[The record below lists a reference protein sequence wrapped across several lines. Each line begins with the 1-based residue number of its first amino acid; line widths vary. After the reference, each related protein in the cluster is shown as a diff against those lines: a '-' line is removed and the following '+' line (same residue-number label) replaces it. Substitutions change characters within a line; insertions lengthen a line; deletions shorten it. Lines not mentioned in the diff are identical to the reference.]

1 VGIHSVSSY
10 SHFTKKKK
18 DKMGLVILG
27 CILFGISYALVNS
40 PSKGAEKAASPLRFG
55 GIVAIAFGILT
66 SCVKQVDAGEVGVQK
81 LFGKIDNNV
90 LESGL
95 SFVNPLVTITDINV
109 QTQEYTMSGI
119 HNEGKKEGDDAIRVL
134 TSDGLEVT
142 LDLTVLY
149 HVNKPDAARLV
160 QEIGLG
166 YEGVLVRPITR
177 TKIRDNAVAYSAV
190 DLYSIKREEFQSRIF
205 KDIDAIFKGRG
216 LVLEQLLIRNIALPE
231 SVKAAIEEKINAEQA
246 SQKMQ
251 YTLQK
256 EKQEADRKRI
266 EAQGIADYQRILSQ
280 GLSDKMLQYEQI
292 KAQKELALSPNS
304 KVIIMGKSAPI
315 ILGQ

>member
-1 VGIHSVSSY
+1 
-10 SHFTKKKK
+10 
-18 DKMGLVILG
+18 M
-27 CILFGISYALVNS
+27 
-40 PSKGAEKAASPLRFG
+40 
-55 GIVAIAFGILT
+55 
-66 SCVKQVDAGEVGVQK
+66 DAPR
-81 LFGKIDNNV
+81 I
-90 LESGL
+90 
-95 SFVNPLVTITDINV
+95 
-109 QTQEYTMSGI
+109 
-119 HNEGKKEGDDAIRVL
+119 
-134 TSDGLEVT
+134 
-142 LDLTVLY
+142 
-149 HVNKPDAARLV
+149 V
-160 QEIGLG
+160 QEIGED
-166 YEGVLVRPITR
+166 YERVIVRPITR

-190 DLYSIKREEFQSRIF
+190 DLYSIKREEFQTRIF

-292 KAQKELALSPNS
+292 KAQKELSLSPNT
-304 KVIIMGKSAPI
+304 KVVIMNGKSAPF

>member
-1 VGIHSVSSY
+1 
-10 SHFTKKKK
+10 
-18 DKMGLVILG
+18 MGLVILG
-27 CILFGISYALVNS
+27 FILFGISYALTNS
-40 PSKGAEKAASPLRFG
+40 PNLNAERAARPLRFG
-55 GIVAIAFGILT
+55 GILAIVFGILT
-66 SCVKQVDAGEVGVQK
+66 ACVKQVDTGEVGVQR
-81 LFGKIDNNV
+81 LFGKVDFNV

-95 SFVNPLVTITDINV
+95 SFVNPLVTITDVNV
-109 QTQEYTMSGI
+109 KTQDYTMSAV

-134 TSDGLEVT
+134 TSDGLEIT

-149 HVNKPDAARLV
+149 KVNKPDAPRIV
-160 QEIGLG
+160 QEIGED

-190 DLYSIKREEFQSRIF
+190 DLYSTKREEFQSRIF
-205 KDIDAIFKGRG
+205 KDIEAIFKGRG
-216 LVLEQLLIRNIALPE
+216 LVLEQLLVRNIALPE

-280 GLSDKMLQYEQI
+280 GLSDKLLQYEQI
-292 KAQKELALSPNS
+292 KAQKELSLSPNA
-304 KVIIMGKSAPI
+304 KVVIMNGKSAPF

>member
-1 VGIHSVSSY
+1 
-10 SHFTKKKK
+10 
-18 DKMGLVILG
+18 MGLVILG

-40 PSKGAEKAASPLRFG
+40 PSRGAEKAAGPLRFG
-55 GIVAIAFGILT
+55 GIVAIAVGILT
-66 SCVKQVDAGEVGVQK
+66 ACVKQVDAGEVGVQK
-81 LFGKIDNNV
+81 LFGKVDNNV

-109 QTQEYTMSGI
+109 RTQNYTMSGI

-149 HVNKPDAARLV
+149 HINRPDAPRIV
-160 QEIGLG
+160 QEIGG
-166 YEGVLVRPITR
+166 DYENVIVRPITR

-190 DLYSIKREEFQSRIF
+190 DLYSIKREEFQTRIF

-292 KAQKELALSPNS
+292 KAQKELALSPNT
-304 KVIIMGKSAPI
+304 KVVIMNGKSTPI
-315 ILGQ
+315 MLGQ

>member
-1 VGIHSVSSY
+1 
-10 SHFTKKKK
+10 
-18 DKMGLVILG
+18 MGLVILG
-27 CILFGISYALVNS
+27 FILFGISYALTNS
-40 PSKGAEKAASPLRFG
+40 PNLNAERAARPLRFG
-55 GIVAIAFGILT
+55 GILAIAFGILT
-66 SCVKQVDAGEVGVQK
+66 ACVKQVDTGEVGVQR
-81 LFGKIDNNV
+81 LFGKVDFNV

-95 SFVNPLVTITDINV
+95 SFVNPLVTITDVNV
-109 QTQEYTMSGI
+109 KTQNYTMSGV
-119 HNEGKKEGDDAIRVL
+119 HSEGKKEGDDAIRVL

-149 HVNKPDAARLV
+149 KVNKPDAPRIV
-160 QEIGLG
+160 QEIGAD
-166 YEGVLVRPITR
+166 YEGVIVRPITR

-190 DLYSIKREEFQSRIF
+190 DLYSTKREEFQSRIF
-205 KDIDAIFKGRG
+205 KDIDAIFKNRG

-266 EAQGIADYQRILSQ
+266 EAQGIAIHYHDFRIWRQRQLF
-280 GLSDKMLQYEQI
+280 LRFYLLVLQQFI
-292 KAQKELALSPNS
+292 AQTL
-304 KVIIMGKSAPI
+304 
-315 ILGQ
+315 

>member
-1 VGIHSVSSY
+1 
-10 SHFTKKKK
+10 
-18 DKMGLVILG
+18 MGLVILG
-27 CILFGISYALVNS
+27 FILFGISYALTNS
-40 PSKGAEKAASPLRFG
+40 PNLNAERAARPLRFG
-55 GIVAIAFGILT
+55 GILAIAFGILT
-66 SCVKQVDAGEVGVQK
+66 ACVKQVDTGEVGVQR
-81 LFGKIDNNV
+81 LFGKVDFNV

-95 SFVNPLVTITDINV
+95 SFVNPLVTITDVNV
-109 QTQEYTMSGI
+109 KTQNYTMSGV
-119 HNEGKKEGDDAIRVL
+119 HSEGKKEGDDAIRVL

-149 HVNKPDAARLV
+149 KVNKPDAPRIV
-160 QEIGLG
+160 QEIGAD
-166 YEGVLVRPITR
+166 YEGVIVRPITR

-190 DLYSIKREEFQSRIF
+190 DLYSTKREEFQSRIF
-205 KDIDAIFKGRG
+205 KDIDAIFKNRG

-280 GLSDKMLQYEQI
+280 GLSDKLLQYEQI
-292 KAQKELALSPNS
+292 KAQKELSLSPNT
-304 KVIIMGKSAPI
+304 KVVIMNGKSAPF

>member
-1 VGIHSVSSY
+1 V
-10 SHFTKKKK
+10 
-18 DKMGLVILG
+18 
-27 CILFGISYALVNS
+27 
-40 PSKGAEKAASPLRFG
+40 R
-55 GIVAIAFGILT
+55 
-66 SCVKQVDAGEVGVQK
+66 
-81 LFGKIDNNV
+81 
-90 LESGL
+90 
-95 SFVNPLVTITDINV
+95 
-109 QTQEYTMSGI
+109 TQNYTMSGI
-119 HNEGKKEGDDAIRVL
+119 HNEGKKDGDDAIRVL

-149 HVNKPDAARLV
+149 HVNKPDAPRIV
-160 QEIGLG
+160 QEIGPD
-166 YEGVLVRPITR
+166 YEDVLVRPITR

-190 DLYSIKREEFQSRIF
+190 DLYSVKREEFQLRIF
-205 KDIDAIFKGRG
+205 KDIDVIFKGRG

-292 KAQKELALSPNS
+292 KAQKELSLSPNT
-304 KVIIMGKSAPI
+304 KVVIMNGKSAPF

>member
-1 VGIHSVSSY
+1 
-10 SHFTKKKK
+10 
-18 DKMGLVILG
+18 MGLVILG
-27 CILFGISYALVNS
+27 FILYGISYALINS
-40 PSKGAEKAASPLRFG
+40 PNLNAERSARPLRFG
-55 GIVAIAFGILT
+55 GILAIAFGILT
-66 SCVKQVDAGEVGVQK
+66 ACVKQVDTGEVGVQR
-81 LFGKIDNNV
+81 LFGKVDFNV

-95 SFVNPLVTITDINV
+95 SFVNPLVTITDVNV
-109 QTQEYTMSGI
+109 KTQNYTMSAI
-119 HNEGKKEGDDAIRVL
+119 NNEGKKEGDDAIRVL
-134 TSDGLEVT
+134 TSDGLEIT

-149 HVNKPDAARLV
+149 KVNKPDAPRIV
-160 QEIGLG
+160 QEIGAD
-166 YEGVLVRPITR
+166 YESVLVRPITR
-177 TKIRDNAVAYSAV
+177 TKIRDNAVSYSAI
-190 DLYSIKREEFQSRIF
+190 DLYSTRRQEFQLRIF
-205 KDIDAIFKGRG
+205 KDIEAIFKGRG
-216 LVLEQLLIRNIALPE
+216 LILEELLIRNIDLPA

-292 KAQKELALSPNS
+292 KAQKELSLSPNT
-304 KVIIMGKSAPI
+304 KVVIMNGKSAPF

>member
-1 VGIHSVSSY
+1 
-10 SHFTKKKK
+10 
-18 DKMGLVILG
+18 MGLVILG
-27 CILFGISYALVNS
+27 CILFGISYALTNS
-40 PSKGAEKAASPLRFG
+40 PNVNAEKAARPLRFG
-55 GIVAIAFGILT
+55 GILAIAFGILT
-66 SCVKQVDAGEVGVQK
+66 ACVKQVDAGEVGVQK
-81 LFGKIDNNV
+81 LFGKVDNNV
-90 LESGL
+90 LGSGL
-95 SFVNPLVTITDINV
+95 SFVNPLVTISEINV
-109 QTQEYTMSGI
+109 KTQEYTMSAI

-149 HVNKPDAARLV
+149 HVNTADAPRIV
-160 QEIGLG
+160 QEIGED
-166 YEGVLVRPITR
+166 YERVIVRPITR

-292 KAQKELALSPNS
+292 KAQKELSLSPNT
-304 KVIIMGKSAPI
+304 KVVIMNGKSAPF

>member
-1 VGIHSVSSY
+1 
-10 SHFTKKKK
+10 
-18 DKMGLVILG
+18 MGLVILG
-27 CILFGISYALVNS
+27 CILFGISYALTNS
-40 PSKGAEKAASPLRFG
+40 PNLNAERAARPLRFG
-55 GIVAIAFGILT
+55 GILAIAFGILT
-66 SCVKQVDAGEVGVQK
+66 ACVKQVDTGEVGVQR
-81 LFGKIDNNV
+81 LFGKVDFNV

-95 SFVNPLVTITDINV
+95 SFVNPLVTITDVNV
-109 QTQEYTMSGI
+109 KTQNYTMSGI

-149 HVNKPDAARLV
+149 KVNKPDAPRVV
-160 QEIGLG
+160 QEIGED
-166 YEGVLVRPITR
+166 YEGVIVRPITR

-190 DLYSIKREEFQSRIF
+190 DLYSTKREEFQTRIF
-205 KDIDAIFKGRG
+205 KDIEAIFKGRG

-280 GLSDKMLQYEQI
+280 GLSDKLLQYEQI
-292 KAQKELALSPNS
+292 KAQKELSLSPNT
-304 KVIIMGKSAPI
+304 KVVIMNGKSAPI

>member
-1 VGIHSVSSY
+1 
-10 SHFTKKKK
+10 
-18 DKMGLVILG
+18 MGLVILG
-27 CILFGISYALVNS
+27 CILFGISYALTNS
-40 PSKGAEKAASPLRFG
+40 PNSNAEKAARPLRFG
-55 GIVAIAFGILT
+55 GIVAIVFGILT
-66 SCVKQVDAGEVGVQK
+66 ACVKQIDAGEVGVQK
-81 LFGKIDNNV
+81 LFGKVDNNV

-109 QTQEYTMSGI
+109 RTQNYTMSGI

-149 HVNKPDAARLV
+149 HINRPDAPRIV
-160 QEIGLG
+160 QEIGG
-166 YEGVLVRPITR
+166 DYENVIVRPITR

-190 DLYSIKREEFQSRIF
+190 DLYSIKREEFQLRIF

-304 KVIIMGKSAPI
+304 KVIIMGKSTPI

>member
-1 VGIHSVSSY
+1 
-10 SHFTKKKK
+10 
-18 DKMGLVILG
+18 MGLVILG
-27 CILFGISYALVNS
+27 FILFGISYALTNS
-40 PSKGAEKAASPLRFG
+40 PNLNAERAARPLRFG
-55 GIVAIAFGILT
+55 GILAIAFGILT
-66 SCVKQVDAGEVGVQK
+66 ACVKQVDTGEVGVQR
-81 LFGKIDNNV
+81 LFGKVDFNV

-95 SFVNPLVTITDINV
+95 SFVNPLVTITDVNV
-109 QTQEYTMSGI
+109 KTQNYTMSGI
-119 HNEGKKEGDDAIRVL
+119 QNEGKKEGDDAIRVL
-134 TSDGLEVT
+134 TSDGLEIT

-149 HVNKPDAARLV
+149 KVNKPDAPRIV
-160 QEIGLG
+160 QEIGED

-190 DLYSIKREEFQSRIF
+190 DLYSTKREEFQSRIF
-205 KDIDAIFKGRG
+205 KDIEAIFKGRG
-216 LVLEQLLIRNIALPE
+216 LVLEQLLVRNIALPE

-292 KAQKELALSPNS
+292 KAQKELSLSPNA
-304 KVIIMGKSAPI
+304 KVVIMNGKSAPI

>member
-1 VGIHSVSSY
+1 
-10 SHFTKKKK
+10 
-18 DKMGLVILG
+18 MGLVILG
-27 CILFGISYALVNS
+27 CILFGISYALTNS
-40 PSKGAEKAASPLRFG
+40 PNVNAEKAARPLRFG
-55 GIVAIAFGILT
+55 GIVAIAFGVLT
-66 SCVKQVDAGEVGVQK
+66 ACVKQVDAGEVGVPK
-81 LFGKIDNNV
+81 LFGKVDYNV

-95 SFVNPLVTITDINV
+95 SFVNPLVTITDVNV
-109 QTQEYTMSGI
+109 RTQNYTMSGI
-119 HNEGKKEGDDAIRVL
+119 KNEGKKDGDDAIRVL

-149 HVNKPDAARLV
+149 HVNKPDAPRIV
-160 QEIGLG
+160 QEIGAD
-166 YEGVLVRPITR
+166 YEDVIVRPITR

-190 DLYSIKREEFQSRIF
+190 DLYSVKREEFQSRIF

-280 GLSDKMLQYEQI
+280 GLSDKLLQYEQI
-292 KAQKELALSPNS
+292 KAQKELSLSPNA
-304 KVIIMGKSAPI
+304 KVIIMNGKSAPI

>member
-1 VGIHSVSSY
+1 
-10 SHFTKKKK
+10 
-18 DKMGLVILG
+18 MGLVILG
-27 CILFGISYALVNS
+27 FILFGISYALTNS
-40 PSKGAEKAASPLRFG
+40 PNLNAERAARPLRFG
-55 GIVAIAFGILT
+55 GILAIAFGILT
-66 SCVKQVDAGEVGVQK
+66 ACVKQVDTGEVGVQR
-81 LFGKIDNNV
+81 LFGKVDFNV

-95 SFVNPLVTITDINV
+95 SFVNPLVTITDVNV
-109 QTQEYTMSGI
+109 KTQNYTMSGV

-149 HVNKPDAARLV
+149 KVNKPDAPRIV
-160 QEIGLG
+160 QEIGAD
-166 YEGVLVRPITR
+166 YEGVIVRPITR

-190 DLYSIKREEFQSRIF
+190 DLYSTKREEFQSRIF
-205 KDIDAIFKGRG
+205 KDIDAIFKNRG

-280 GLSDKMLQYEQI
+280 GLSDKLLQYEQI
-292 KAQKELALSPNS
+292 KAQKELSLSPNT
-304 KVIIMGKSAPI
+304 KVVIMNGKSAPF

>member
-1 VGIHSVSSY
+1 
-10 SHFTKKKK
+10 
-18 DKMGLVILG
+18 MGLVILG

-40 PSKGAEKAASPLRFG
+40 PSRGAEKAAGPLRFG
-55 GIVAIAFGILT
+55 GLIAIVFGILT
-66 SCVKQVDAGEVGVQK
+66 ACVKQVDAGEVGVQK
-81 LFGKIDNNV
+81 LFGKVDNNV
-90 LESGL
+90 LGSGL
-95 SFVNPLVTITDINV
+95 SFVNPLVTISEINV
-109 QTQEYTMSGI
+109 KTQEYTMSAI

-149 HVNKPDAARLV
+149 HVNKEDAPRIV
-160 QEIGLG
+160 QEIGED
-166 YEGVLVRPITR
+166 YERVIVRPITR

-190 DLYSIKREEFQSRIF
+190 DLYSIKREEFQTRIF
-205 KDIDAIFKGRG
+205 KDIDGIFKGRG

-292 KAQKELALSPNS
+292 KAQKELSLSPNT
-304 KVIIMGKSAPI
+304 KVVIMNGKSAPF

>member
-1 VGIHSVSSY
+1 
-10 SHFTKKKK
+10 
-18 DKMGLVILG
+18 MGLVILG

-40 PSKGAEKAASPLRFG
+40 PSRGAEKAAGPLRFG
-55 GIVAIAFGILT
+55 GIIAIVFGILT
-66 SCVKQVDAGEVGVQK
+66 ACVKQVDAGEVGVQK
-81 LFGKIDNNV
+81 LFGKVDNNV
-90 LESGL
+90 LGSGL
-95 SFVNPLVTITDINV
+95 SFVNPLVTISEINV
-109 QTQEYTMSGI
+109 KTQEYTMSAI
-119 HNEGKKEGDDAIRVL
+119 HSEGKQQGDDAIRVL

-149 HVNKPDAARLV
+149 HVNTMDAPRIV
-160 QEIGLG
+160 QEIGED
-166 YEGVLVRPITR
+166 YERVIVRPITR

-190 DLYSIKREEFQSRIF
+190 DLYSIKREEFQTRIF

-292 KAQKELALSPNS
+292 KAQKELSLSPNT
-304 KVIIMGKSAPI
+304 KVVIMNGKSAPF